1 MVDLSAL
8 PAMLAR
14 ADWPAAEALLRRAA
28 VDSAPAAVFY
38 NLAKVLEMQGK
49 PDRAAWLDR
58 AVARDPHHAAAW
70 FELGR
75 ARIETPAAALT
86 AFHRA
91 ADLAPD
97 DRDAWRM
104 VLRLALR
111 LCDWPRLA
119 AALAHLPTDAET
131 RVAAYRLLAETGRA
145 TAADRAALLSD
156 PAMRPEAIKALTR
169 VARGTIPLRLPP
181 VS

>member
-1 MVDLSAL
+1 MDDRAAL
-8 PAMLAR
+8 PRLIAA
-14 ADWPAAEALLRRAA
+14 ADWPGAEAILRRAA
-28 VDSAPAAVFY
+28 TDDAPASVFY

-58 AVARDPHHAAAW
+58 AVARDPHHQAAW

-75 ARIETPAAALT
+75 ARIDRPDIALA

-97 DRDAWRM
+97 DRSAWQM

-111 LCDWPRLA
+111 LGDWPRLA
-119 AALAHLPTDAET
+119 AALAHLPQDAET
-131 RVAAYRLLAETGRA
+131 RIARYRWLAETRQA
-145 TAADRAALLSD
+145 SAADRAALLAD
-156 PAMRPEAIKALTR
+156 AALRPAALKALTR

>member
-1 MVDLSAL
+1 MIDLSAL
-8 PAMLAR
+8 PKLLAR

-28 VDSAPAAVFY
+28 VDGAPAAVYY

-49 PDRAAWLDR
+49 PDRADWLDR

-75 ARIETPAAALT
+75 ARIETPAAALA

-91 ADLAPD
+91 ADLLPAD
-97 DRDAWRM
+97 ADAWRM

-111 LCDWPRLA
+111 LCDWPRLD
-119 AALAHLPTDAET
+119 AALTRLPDGPET
-131 RVAAYRLLAETGRA
+131 RVARYRWRAETGQA
-145 TAADRAALLSD
+145 NADDRAALLAD
-156 PAMRPEAIKALTR
+156 ATMRPDAIKALTR

-181 VS
+181 LS